1 MKAFPIKVVRPVLLS
16 VQRKSGHLER
26 HFHSARAAAQWL
38 RRSSDSSNEVQHWD
52 EDSFFLGWNGMKD
65 EDFRNF
71 RLK

>member
-1 MKAFPIKVVRPVLLS
+1 MRPVLLL

-38 RRSSDSSNEVQHWD
+38 RRSSDSNNEVQQWD
-52 EDSFFLGWNGMKD
+52 EDFIFFWGGGGWNEMKD

-71 RLK
+71 D

>member
-1 MKAFPIKVVRPVLLS
+1 MKASQLEVMRPVLLS

-52 EDSFFLGWNGMKD
+52 EDQFLFFLGGVGLD
-65 EDFRNF
+65 EG
-71 RLK
+71 

>member
-1 MKAFPIKVVRPVLLS
+1 MKASQLEVMRPVLLS

-52 EDSFFLGWNGMKD
+52 EDQFLFFFGGVGLD
-65 EDFRNF
+65 EG
-71 RLK
+71 

>member
-1 MKAFPIKVVRPVLLS
+1 MKASQLEVVRPVLLS

-52 EDSFFLGWNGMKD
+52 EDQYLFFFWGG
-65 EDFRNF
+65 RIG
-71 RLK
+71 